1 MQSGIKEGEDEISEF
16 NSYLKDQESK
26 NKPAFLI
33 EANYTE
39 GKDGK
44 WNFTM
49 AHYNEQSE
57 DIDGWR
63 LNYNRSTVSGEEI
76 TVDNPIMSMN
86 DIPQPLTICS
96 AEEVMTSF
104 EEIEDWTVND
114 QTKNVDYSKVNLIL
128 GQNLVSKQSL
138 SSPTSIINFGSLN
151 LVNIV
156 SDLSE
161 GNLNP
166 NDYSNNIDVN
176 TAGSYAYFLEK
187 KGIDSSVDENKYQ
200 KLAGIDAKDG
210 LVLFNLESINSA

>member
-1 MQSGIKEGEDEISEF
+1 
-16 NSYLKDQESK
+16 
-26 NKPAFLI
+26 
-33 EANYTE
+33 
-39 GKDGK
+39 
-44 WNFTM
+44 
-49 AHYNEQSE
+49 
-57 DIDGWR
+57 
-63 LNYNRSTVSGEEI
+63 
-76 TVDNPIMSMN
+76 
-86 DIPQPLTICS
+86 
-96 AEEVMTSF
+96 MTSF

-114 QTKNVDYSKVNLIL
+114 QTKNVDYSKVKLIL

-151 LVNIV
+151 LVNII

-187 KGIDSSVDENKYQ
+187 KGIDSSEGGNKYQ

>member
-1 MQSGIKEGEDEISEF
+1 
-16 NSYLKDQESK
+16 
-26 NKPAFLI
+26 
-33 EANYTE
+33 
-39 GKDGK
+39 
-44 WNFTM
+44 M
-49 AHYNEQSE
+49 AHYNEQVE
-57 DIDGWR
+57 NIDAWILG
-63 LNYNRSTVSGEEI
+63 YNRTAISGEEI

-86 DIPQPLTICS
+86 DIPEPLTVCS
-96 AEEVMTSF
+96 AEEVMKGF

-114 QTKNVDYSKVNLIL
+114 QTKNVDYEKVKLIV

-187 KGIDSSVDENKYQ
+187 KGIDNTQNENKYQ

-210 LVLFNLESINSA
+210 LVLFNLESVNSN

>member
-1 MQSGIKEGEDEISEF
+1 
-16 NSYLKDQESK
+16 
-26 NKPAFLI
+26 
-33 EANYTE
+33 
-39 GKDGK
+39 
-44 WNFTM
+44 
-49 AHYNEQSE
+49 
-57 DIDGWR
+57 
-63 LNYNRSTVSGEEI
+63 
-76 TVDNPIMSMN
+76 MN
-86 DIPQPLTICS
+86 DIPEPLTICS

-114 QTKNVDYSKVNLIL
+114 QTKNVDYSKVKLAL

-138 SSPTSIINFGSLN
+138 SSPTSIINFGSIN

-187 KGIDSSVDENKYQ
+187 KGIDNSENGNKYQ

-210 LVLFNLESINSA
+210 LVLFNLEAINSA